1 MITLKTLPT
10 ATAQEVFDHGAVH
23 LLTQYEKSAEY
34 YDECSGTTCGCR
46 YRNGA
51 LSCAAGCFIGP
62 REFKTSFEGNSW
74 ATLVEA
80 GRVPA
85 AHQDLIMALQSI
97 HDETDVSDW
106 CVNLHKLAASRDLS
120 INALLPF
127 KPED

>member
-1 MITLKTLPT
+1 VVTLKTLPT

-23 LLTQYEKSAEY
+23 LLTQYEKSAKN
-34 YDECSGTTCGCR
+34 YDECSGNTCDCC
-46 YRNGA
+46 YRLGE

-62 REFKTSFEGNSW
+62 GEYKTSFEGNTW
-74 ATLVEA
+74 ATLVKD

-85 AHQDLIMALQSI
+85 AHQSLIMALQGI
-97 HDETDVSDW
+97 HDETDVSNW
-106 CVNLHKLAASRDLS
+106 YVNLRKLAASLDLS